1 MNFLSKVIKRVD
13 ILHFMNKI
21 IVNFSAQNI
30 SFQNALLKNDH
41 YSHTHTHTNPKLNV
55 ALI

>member
-1 MNFLSKVIKRVD
+1 MNFLSEVIKRVD
-13 ILHFMNKI
+13 ILHFTNKI

-41 YSHTHTHTNPKLNV
+41 YSHTHTHTQIQN
-55 ALI
+55 